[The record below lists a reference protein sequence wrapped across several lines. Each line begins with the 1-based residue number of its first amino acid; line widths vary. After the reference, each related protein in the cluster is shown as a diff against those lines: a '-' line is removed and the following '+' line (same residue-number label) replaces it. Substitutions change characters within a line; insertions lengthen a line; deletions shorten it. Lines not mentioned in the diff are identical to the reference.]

1 MAVVF
6 IPSLLRSLTGGLA
19 QVELPAGSVRELV
32 EVLDVSFPGLKD
44 RLCEDGRLRPTF
56 SVAVDGL
63 VSPRRLN
70 QKLEPGSEVHFLP
83 VISGGS
89 SPQRG

>member
-19 QVELPAGSVRELV
+19 QVELPAGSVRELIDAL
-32 EVLDVSFPGLKD
+32 ESRYPGMEE

-63 VSPRRLN
+63 VSTRRLN
-70 QKLEPGSEVHFLP
+70 QKLEPDSEVHFLP
-83 VISGGS
+83 VISGGT
-89 SPQRG
+89 SP